1 MFNNSKLAK
10 SVKLAC
16 AFGALS
22 AATFGSSSVFAQEE
36 AADDNVEKI
45 AITGS
50 RIKRTDMETASPVQI
65 ISTEQFVEQGRVSVA
80 DALQNVTA
88 NSFGSFVPSSGS
100 SAQSQATVSLLGAGS
115 DRTLVLIDGRR
126 MAGSPS
132 LGGSSVNLSSIPMAA
147 VERIEILKDGA
158 SAIYGSDAI
167 AGVINVIL
175 KKNYE
180 GVTFDVQVGRPSN
193 EGADT
198 RQFSIATGVSN
209 DKGNI
214 TFVYDHQEQGAIF
227 DSDRD
232 YTAASFEDL
241 NGDGLISIYDETVGV
256 SYFGAT
262 IVNPDGD
269 LEASPICSDL
279 ASNVPGFVGAI
290 DQGSLLVGVGGGEV
304 CGYAFAN
311 VSANMASTNRDS
323 VMSSVNYSLTDN
335 IEFFGRAMLSRNDS
349 FGRYAPPAAGWSNI
363 PVGNEHN
370 AYDEPVNGYFRW
382 YQIGT
387 RDGLV
392 TDYQQDYMAGFSG
405 FFGDSVEWEIAYHK
419 AKLDYRQVGRY
430 YLSYAGLAYN
440 LLNDIPLGTETGV
453 NNMRSTIYQ
462 EDQNEMDHIFGGIQF
477 SLGELPGGEI
487 IHYVGGEYFDQNF
500 ASKYDAQSEAGL
512 IGGSAGNTAEGQ
524 RDTTAFFYEISA
536 PVTDE
541 ILVSAAYR
549 HDDYSDFGTKGTP
562 SVKVEYRPME
572 DLLVRGSYSKG
583 FRAPSL
589 SELLAATSFSATEA
603 TDYVACRNQEIAAAD
618 CRPRQFNNLQES
630 NNNLGPE
637 ESTYINV
644 GFVYSGVENLSV
656 SLDYFN
662 LDIENVI
669 SSITVQTLINAEYGG
684 FLDEMMAQYPG
695 VSLIRNADGSVT
707 EDVITRDEN
716 GAVMKRTGLD
726 FQIEYTLETEFGDFR
741 LTNNTT
747 YMLSSESDV
756 YFGGPSQDYAG
767 FAGQPEYRSQF
778 GVNYSVA
785 DLNVAWT
792 TDVISDTAEDDYLD
806 VADGDPAN
814 FRYVSENHNPTYVV
828 HNINVKYFT
837 DYGTFSLG
845 ARNLFDKGIVRD
857 DAGLWVNDTLY
868 QQGHIGRNVQAG
880 YRISF

>member
-193 EGADT
+193 ECADT

-290 DQGSLLVGVGGGEV
+290 DQGSLLGGVGGGEV

-370 AYDEPVNGYFRW
+370 AYD
-382 YQIGT
+382 
-387 RDGLV
+387 
-392 TDYQQDYMAGFSG
+392 
-405 FFGDSVEWEIAYHK
+405 
-419 AKLDYRQVGRY
+419 
-430 YLSYAGLAYN
+430 
-440 LLNDIPLGTETGV
+440 
-453 NNMRSTIYQ
+453 
-462 EDQNEMDHIFGGIQF
+462 
-477 SLGELPGGEI
+477 
-487 IHYVGGEYFDQNF
+487 
-500 ASKYDAQSEAGL
+500 
-512 IGGSAGNTAEGQ
+512 
-524 RDTTAFFYEISA
+524 
-536 PVTDE
+536 
-541 ILVSAAYR
+541 
-549 HDDYSDFGTKGTP
+549 
-562 SVKVEYRPME
+562 
-572 DLLVRGSYSKG
+572 
-583 FRAPSL
+583 
-589 SELLAATSFSATEA
+589 
-603 TDYVACRNQEIAAAD
+603 
-618 CRPRQFNNLQES
+618 
-630 NNNLGPE
+630 
-637 ESTYINV
+637 
-644 GFVYSGVENLSV
+644 
-656 SLDYFN
+656 
-662 LDIENVI
+662 
-669 SSITVQTLINAEYGG
+669 
-684 FLDEMMAQYPG
+684 
-695 VSLIRNADGSVT
+695 
-707 EDVITRDEN
+707 
-716 GAVMKRTGLD
+716 
-726 FQIEYTLETEFGDFR
+726 
-741 LTNNTT
+741 
-747 YMLSSESDV
+747 
-756 YFGGPSQDYAG
+756 
-767 FAGQPEYRSQF
+767 
-778 GVNYSVA
+778 
-785 DLNVAWT
+785 
-792 TDVISDTAEDDYLD
+792 
-806 VADGDPAN
+806 
-814 FRYVSENHNPTYVV
+814 
-828 HNINVKYFT
+828 
-837 DYGTFSLG
+837 
-845 ARNLFDKGIVRD
+845 
-857 DAGLWVNDTLY
+857 
-868 QQGHIGRNVQAG
+868 
-880 YRISF
+880 

>member
-290 DQGSLLVGVGGGEV
+290 DQGSLLGGVGGGEV

-603 TDYVACRNQEIAAAD
+603 TDYVACRNQN
-618 CRPRQFNNLQES
+618 C
-630 NNNLGPE
+630 GC
-637 ESTYINV
+637 
-644 GFVYSGVENLSV
+644 
-656 SLDYFN
+656 
-662 LDIENVI
+662 
-669 SSITVQTLINAEYGG
+669 
-684 FLDEMMAQYPG
+684 
-695 VSLIRNADGSVT
+695 
-707 EDVITRDEN
+707 
-716 GAVMKRTGLD
+716 
-726 FQIEYTLETEFGDFR
+726 
-741 LTNNTT
+741 
-747 YMLSSESDV
+747 
-756 YFGGPSQDYAG
+756 
-767 FAGQPEYRSQF
+767 
-778 GVNYSVA
+778 
-785 DLNVAWT
+785 
-792 TDVISDTAEDDYLD
+792 
-806 VADGDPAN
+806 
-814 FRYVSENHNPTYVV
+814 
-828 HNINVKYFT
+828 
-837 DYGTFSLG
+837 
-845 ARNLFDKGIVRD
+845 
-857 DAGLWVNDTLY
+857 
-868 QQGHIGRNVQAG
+868 
-880 YRISF
+880 